1 MLYRGMSMQLQ
12 HGHEADTRVK
22 CFSNNDQFYLS
33 FISHGQNLKPEA
45 CKSGLSKVG
54 EGAKKKKSQKGR
66 VRHHIISLTIR
77 ITVNNEF
84 YHISKSQICKSLYTY
99 GNTILVLKRINYS
112 TIKHL
117 QYSISVL
124 NGVEFSL

>member
-1 MLYRGMSMQLQ
+1 M
-12 HGHEADTRVK
+12 
-22 CFSNNDQFYLS
+22 
-33 FISHGQNLKPEA
+33 
-45 CKSGLSKVG
+45 
-54 EGAKKKKSQKGR
+54 KKKKNVTEGKGETP
-66 VRHHIISLTIR
+66 HIISLTIR

-84 YHISKSQICKSLYTY
+84 YHISKIQICKSLYTY